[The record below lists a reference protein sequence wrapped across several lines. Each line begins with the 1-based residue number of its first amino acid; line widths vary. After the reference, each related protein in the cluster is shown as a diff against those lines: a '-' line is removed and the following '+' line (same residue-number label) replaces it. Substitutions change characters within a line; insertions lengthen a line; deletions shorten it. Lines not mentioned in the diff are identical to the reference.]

1 MLTTRQ
7 AAQTLRSFRN
17 PTALCLA
24 GCDRRSQRKWL
35 SGNRRHMAKSLRQ
48 RHPEWSA
55 CGQRNSRFLALSF
68 RTRKVAFG
76 SRSCENMIFDAGVAR
91 QR

>member
-35 SGNRRHMAKSLRQ
+35 SGNRRHMPKSLRQ

-55 CGQRNSRFLALSF
+55 RGREQPLPGAFP
-68 RTRKVAFG
+68 RKVAFG
-76 SRSCENMIFDAGVAR
+76 VEPGPTD
-91 QR
+91 